1 MKKPYQLSA
10 TEAAKKIQAN
20 QLSSEE
26 LLRSCIERIE
36 EKESSTQAWVATNF
50 RAAIDRARYLD
61 RSSNQGLLHGLP
73 LARKTYLIPMTFQ
86 HVTAPPFT
94 RTIAPTVMPCTFH

>member
-36 EKESSTQAWVATNF
+36 EKESSTQAWVETNF
-50 RAAIDRARYLD
+50 KAALERARYLD
-61 RSSNQGLLHGLP
+61 RSANQGLF
-73 LARKTYLIPMTFQ
+73 IC
-86 HVTAPPFT
+86 
-94 RTIAPTVMPCTFH
+94 I